1 MARKPSRK
9 HVPLVRL
16 LARGDPV
23 GGDAVRP
30 LPAVTA
36 QRAGPSL
43 RARHRHLP
51 RDGQEG
57 GSRFG
62 RCSPRRCAS
71 KPRGAGAWRRSRS
84 ELSYLRRAVDHEGD
98 MVESF
103 TLAQM
108 ESARWFLGNSLRGFH
123 PGSSARTSPRRKR
136 ANQRYRPQA
145 TFVRSAYRHPAA
157 VLREG
162 QLSGWR
168 LESACGAAA
177 KRRPPARASSP
188 ERHLT
193 VTLATIRG

>member
-1 MARKPSRK
+1 MRRHDFDYASLGDAEVGRMARKPSRK

-71 KPRGAGAWRRSRS
+71 KPTGAGAWRRSRS

-98 MVESF
+98 VVESF

-136 ANQRYRPQA
+136 ANQRYRPPSDIRQVRLPA
-145 TFVRSAYRHPAA
+145 SGSCAARRSAFWMEP
-157 VLREG
+157 
-162 QLSGWR
+162 
-168 LESACGAAA
+168 
-177 KRRPPARASSP
+177 
-188 ERHLT
+188 
-193 VTLATIRG
+193 